1 MDSTYTPQSP
11 DLSGFLPPDANKS
24 QQSFHPFIASR
35 SYAPR
40 SPGGIPHFG
49 NGTIPTS
56 TLTSALTSTS
66 STTTTSSAGLSQPTQ
81 PLNYHPSQ
89 ANQANQANHPRFTAN
104 NPRTVMNEFSNHHT
118 FNTTNQYMP
127 PIPALPPTH
136 SFGSQGTTP
145 STTATTPTTAPQF
158 YYYPSQSQSQSQF
171 QSQSH
176 SHSHSQSESH
186 PLPHPHPHPHS
197 QTITSDLANNNHN
210 NNSPIITSSSSS
222 HLQQPHSQPQPQ
234 PQPHPPYLD
243 QFQNPEP
250 TSSSL
255 SPYDH
260 RIPSP
265 FNLGN
270 DPVEIYQ
277 YNNHPQ
283 NPLYHESYTNQFDTT
298 TRQPRQPR
306 VKSQPPFDQSHTPQ
320 HQPNMSFALAP
331 QPPAAPPSN
340 KNPNPDGIE
349 IRTKFPVARIKRIM
363 QADEEVGKVAQVTP
377 VAVSK
382 ALELFMISLVQG
394 AAKVAREK
402 GGKRV
407 TAGCLKRVVEE
418 NDQFDFLSEIVGRVQ
433 EVVPAAKEEKD
444 GEGKKRKASA
454 AKKEEGSE
462 SEVEPEVDAG
472 EPKKK
477 GRGKGK
483 GGRKKKVEVES

>member
-11 DLSGFLPPDANKS
+11 DLSGFLPPDANPNKH
-24 QQSFHPFIASR
+24 QQTFHPFITSSGTSSLS

-40 SPGGIPHFG
+40 SPGIPHFG
-49 NGTIPTS
+49 NGTIGTPT
-56 TLTSALTSTS
+56 TKSTS
-66 STTTTSSAGLSQPTQ
+66 KTKSRLSQPIQ
-81 PLNYHPSQ
+81 HLNYPQIQSNQSQ
-89 ANQANQANHPRFTAN
+89 QAHHPRFTAN
-104 NPRTVMNEFSNHHT
+104 DPGNLMHEFPEYNT
-118 FNTTNQYMP
+118 FHTTNQYMP
-127 PIPALPPTH
+127 PIPALPLTH
-136 SFGSQGTTP
+136 SFGSQGTNLTTIGTP
-145 STTATTPTTAPQF
+145 PTTATTPTTATAPQF
-158 YYYPSQSQSQSQF
+158 YYPSHPHSLPHSHSD
-171 QSQSH
+171 SLPH
-176 SHSHSQSESH
+176 SHSH
-186 PLPHPHPHPHS
+186 P
-197 QTITSDLANNNHN
+197 QTIKSDFINNN
-210 NNSPIITSSSSS
+210 NNSPIITSSSSASS
-222 HLQQPHSQPQPQ
+222 HSQPPQPQPPQPHSQ
-234 PQPHPPYLD
+234 YLD
-243 QFQNPEP
+243 QFQNTEA
-250 TSSSL
+250 TLSAQSL
-255 SPYDH
+255 YDH

-265 FNLGN
+265 FTLGN
-270 DPVEIYQ
+270 DPVEIYK
-277 YNNHPQ
+277 YNNNPQ
-283 NPLYHESYTNQFDTT
+283 NPLYHESYTNQLDTT
-298 TRQPRQPR
+298 TRQPRQSR
-306 VKSQPPFDQSHTPQ
+306 VKSQPITTASFSQSHTPQ
-320 HQPNMSFALAP
+320 YQPKMSFTIAP

-483 GGRKKKVEVES
+483 GGRKKKVEAES

>member
-11 DLSGFLPPDANKS
+11 DLSGFLPPDSNQH
-24 QQSFHPFIASR
+24 QQPSHPLITS
-35 SYAPR
+35 SGTSPPSSCAPR
-40 SPGGIPHFG
+40 SPGIPHFG
-49 NGTIPTS
+49 NGTIPTPRP
-56 TLTSALTSTS
+56 TSTS
-66 STTTTSSAGLSQPTQ
+66 TSTSTTTTSRPSQPIQ
-81 PLNYHPSQ
+81 HPNYHPSHL
-89 ANQANQANHPRFTAN
+89 NQSNQSSHPRFTTS
-104 NPRTVMNEFSNHHT
+104 NPGNLMNEFPDYKT
-118 FNTTNQYMP
+118 FINSTNQYMP

-136 SFGSQGTTP
+136 SFRSQGTTLT
-145 STTATTPTTAPQF
+145 TTATTGTTPTTAPQ
-158 YYYPSQSQSQSQF
+158 YYYPS
-171 QSQSH
+171 
-176 SHSHSQSESH
+176 HSQI
-186 PLPHPHPHPHS
+186 
-197 QTITSDLANNNHN
+197 ITSDFVNN
-210 NNSPIITSSSSS
+210 NNSPIVTSSSSSSS
-222 HLQQPHSQPQPQ
+222 HLLQPQPQ
-234 PQPHPPYLD
+234 PQPLTQPCSQYID
-243 QFQNPEP
+243 QFENTEA
-250 TSSSL
+250 TLSSQ
-255 SPYDH
+255 SPH
-260 RIPSP
+260 HHHIPSP
-265 FNLGN
+265 FTLGH

-277 YNNHPQ
+277 YNNNPH
-283 NPLYHESYTNQFDTT
+283 NPLYHESYTNQLDKT
-298 TRQPRQPR
+298 TRQPRQSR
-306 VKSQPPFDQSHTPQ
+306 VKFQPITTAPFNQSHTPQ
-320 HQPNMSFALAP
+320 HQPNMSFAIAP

-462 SEVEPEVDAG
+462 SDVEPEVDAG